1 MARAFHVISI
11 LGNSLV
17 TASSVSVS
25 LCPTAS
31 SLDQKQLHLAIEID
45 VLLFAWPQFPHPT
58 ELLSPKRQLY
68 MPHEV
73 KGSPAY
79 MGSQRRFF
87 KAIA

>member
-25 LCPTAS
+25 LCPAAS

-45 VLLFAWPQFPHPT
+45 VLLFA
-58 ELLSPKRQLY
+58 
-68 MPHEV
+68 
-73 KGSPAY
+73 
-79 MGSQRRFF
+79 
-87 KAIA
+87 